1 MTWAYLRTMRHFQM
15 SLSVVTSMWNR
26 RFGFRLQAER
36 RVSVLRN
43 AMTGSRDHQASCSVG
58 NGEMG
63 GGGVRFVKLTSH
75 CCLVPK
81 LRMSGAEHYATHTTF
96 TFT

>member
-1 MTWAYLRTMRHFQM
+1 VTWAYLRTMRHFQM

-63 GGGVRFVKLTSH
+63 GGVCDL
-75 CCLVPK
+75 
-81 LRMSGAEHYATHTTF
+81 
-96 TFT
+96 